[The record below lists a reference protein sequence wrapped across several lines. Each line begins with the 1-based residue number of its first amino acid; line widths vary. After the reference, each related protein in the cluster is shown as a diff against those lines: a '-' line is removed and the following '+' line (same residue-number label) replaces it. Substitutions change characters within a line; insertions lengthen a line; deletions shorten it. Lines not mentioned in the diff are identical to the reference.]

1 MTTTTEEEEE
11 EEDQNSHKLVSY
23 MMGSVQFTPS

>member
-1 MTTTTEEEEE
+1 MTTTTEEE

-23 MMGSVQFTPS
+23 MMGLVQSDPS